1 METQHNALNTPVL
14 FLIFNREDTSR
25 RVFEQIRAAKPK
37 KLYVAADGPRKHKEG
52 EAEKCEATRA
62 IIKDVDWDC
71 EVKTLFRDENL
82 GCKRAVSS
90 AITWLFENEEMG
102 IILEDDI
109 LPNMSFFTFC
119 QEMLERYKDND
130 RIMMVSGA
138 NFQDGQ
144 KHGTGSYYFTQFY
157 HIWGWAS
164 WRRAWK
170 KYDINGSDYS
180 EFKQQH
186 TIEDILPGDK
196 KLQDF
201 WMDKFDEVFERN
213 LDTWDYQWVYNIL
226 KNEGIGIAPNF
237 NLTSN
242 IGFRPDATHT
252 INLEDKAANRP
263 TEEIQKLVHPNFI
276 VVNRTADL
284 YSRNNVFYVPTN
296 YEKRGIVYR
305 IARKIKRS
313 LW

>member
-1 METQHNALNTPVL
+1 METQTNTLNTPVL

-37 KLYVAADGPRKHKEG
+37 KLYVAADGARKNKEG

-90 AITWLFENEEMG
+90 AITWFFENEEMG
-102 IILEDDI
+102 MILEDDC
-109 LPNMSFFTFC
+109 LPNMSYFKFC
-119 QEMLERYKDND
+119 QEMLEKYKDND
-130 RIMMVSGA
+130 RVMIVSGD
-138 NFQDGQ
+138 NFQNGQ
-144 KHGTGSYYFTQFY
+144 KRGKGSYYFTQFY
-157 HIWGWAS
+157 HIWGWAT
-164 WRRAWK
+164 WKRAWN

-180 EFKQQH
+180 EFLNQN
-186 TIEDILPGDK
+186 TIADIFPGDDQ
-196 KLQDF
+196 LHAF
-201 WMDKFDEVFERN
+201 WIDKFNRVFKDN
-213 LDTWDYQWVYNIL
+213 LDTWDYQWVYTIL
-226 KNEGIGIAPNF
+226 KNDGLGIAPNY
-237 NLTSN
+237 NLISN

-252 INLEDKAANRP
+252 QNLEDRAANMP
-263 TEEIQKLVHPNFI
+263 TEEMPEIVHPYFP
-276 VVNRTADL
+276 VVNREADL

-296 YEKRGIVYR
+296 YQKRGVLYK

-313 LW
+313 IW

>member
-1 METQHNALNTPVL
+1 METQTNTLNTPVL

-25 RVFEQIRAAKPK
+25 QVFEQIRAAKPK
-37 KLYVAADGPRKHKEG
+37 KLYVAADGARPTKEG

-90 AITWLFENEEMG
+90 AITWFFENEEMG
-102 IILEDDI
+102 IILEDDC
-109 LPNMSFFTFC
+109 LPNMSFFSYC

-130 RIMMVSGA
+130 RVMLVSGD

-144 KHGTGSYYFTQFY
+144 KRGKGSYYFTQFY
-157 HIWGWAS
+157 HIWGWAT

-170 KYDINGSDYS
+170 KYDLNGSDYS
-180 EFKQQH
+180 EFLSQN
-186 TIEDILPGDK
+186 TIADIFPGDEQ
-196 KLQDF
+196 LHNF
-201 WMDKFDEVFERN
+201 WIDKFNRVFKDN
-213 LDTWDYQWVYNIL
+213 LDTWDYQWVYTIL
-226 KNEGIGIAPNF
+226 KNDGLGIAPNY
-237 NLTSN
+237 NLISN

-252 INLEDKAANRP
+252 HNLEDKAANMP
-263 TEEIQKLVHPNFI
+263 TQEMEKIVHPNFI
-276 VVNRTADL
+276 VVNREGDL

-296 YEKRGIVYR
+296 YQRRGVIYR

-313 LW
+313 IW